1 MKTLNII
8 GCGNV
13 GKTLGYLWN
22 KEGSFKI
29 QDIVNRSIESSEK
42 AVDFLHS
49 GNAVKSIDRMRP
61 ADVFLIGASD
71 NNIASCAKMLTNTG
85 ILQKG
90 NLVFHCSGAISSKEL
105 EETKKCGSIVGSI
118 HPVKSFADPQSSV
131 ETFQGTYCGV
141 EGDSEATSILSKA
154 FESIGAKLF
163 EIDPEQK
170 TYYHAATVIVCNYL
184 TALIEFGVQNYIK
197 SGLDREKAIKI
208 MEPIVRGTVDNIF
221 KLDTVRA
228 LTGPIARGDYKVVE
242 KQLVALKSWNKE
254 YGELYRLLGS
264 VALNLSRDQ
273 GTASRESI
281 AVLSQL
287 LR

>member
-1 MKTLNII
+1 
-8 GCGNV
+8 
-13 GKTLGYLWN
+13 
-22 KEGSFKI
+22 
-29 QDIVNRSIESSEK
+29 
-42 AVDFLHS
+42 
-49 GNAVKSIDRMRP
+49 
-61 ADVFLIGASD
+61 
-71 NNIASCAKMLTNTG
+71 
-85 ILQKG
+85 
-90 NLVFHCSGAISSKEL
+90 
-105 EETKKCGSIVGSI
+105 
-118 HPVKSFADPQSSV
+118 
-131 ETFQGTYCGV
+131 
-141 EGDSEATSILSKA
+141 
-154 FESIGAKLF
+154 
-163 EIDPEQK
+163 
-170 TYYHAATVIVCNYL
+170 
-184 TALIEFGVQNYIK
+184 
-197 SGLDREKAIKI
+197 